1 MGVMGGLPQLGAKV
15 GDQITLTTV
24 QNQTVSGQIVAI
36 DADEDGGVAKLAIE
50 DDPSRDDPVWV
61 RGDLIALWRFGRPV
75 QVPMVGPNGLQQMPL
90 TPEMLR
96 QLKGR

>member
-1 MGVMGGLPQLGAKV
+1 VGVILPRLGAKV

-24 QNQTVSGQIVAI
+24 QNQTVSGQIITI
-36 DADEDGGVAKLAIE
+36 DQDDDGGVVRLAII
-50 DDPSRDDPVWV
+50 DDPNRDDPVWV

-75 QVPMVGPNGLQQMPL
+75 VQQVPMVGQNGLQPVPL
-90 TPEMLR
+90 TQEMLR

>member
-1 MGVMGGLPQLGAKV
+1 MGMTLELLGAKV

-24 QNQTVSGQIVAI
+24 GGQVVAGHVVEI
-36 DADEDGGVAKLAIE
+36 DVDEDDGVRKLAVE

-61 RGDLIALWRFGRPV
+61 RGDSIELWRFGRPV
-75 QVPMVGPNGLQQMPL
+75 QVPMVGQNGLQQVPL